1 MFKLIYLV
9 TLLSLAFSAISTSC
23 AVAAEIKLSG
33 GSTSIT
39 TVINPVKAA
48 FEKSSG
54 HTINAVAAGSKAA
67 LLKLDAGDIEVA
79 TAAHTQ
85 EELFGVIEKEKIQL
99 KNRDNLKVVQLA
111 ESTFYAVIVNPS
123 NPVSKLSK
131 EQLDGIFSGKIVNW
145 KDVGGKDAPI
155 LCIVSNLSPGTNA
168 LFSETFMDKKKISVE
183 GLDASTA
190 ADLRQNVA
198 SNPESIGFLVASLA
212 DSSVKKLD
220 VPPMKSKPI
229 ILLTVGVPTPKVQKL
244 IDFIKAE
251 GSKYIK

>member
-1 MFKLIYLV
+1 MIKRISALTAATIALSV
-9 TLLSLAFSAISTSC
+9 SLATAD
-23 AVAAEIKLSG
+23 EIKLSG

-39 TVINPVKAA
+39 TVINPVKSA
-48 FEKSSG
+48 FEKVSG

-79 TAAHTQ
+79 TAAHSP

-99 KNRDNLKVVQLA
+99 KNRDNLKVVKLA
-111 ESTFYAVIVNPS
+111 DATSYAVIVNPA

-131 EQLDGIFSGKIVNW
+131 EQLNGIFSGKTTNW

-155 LCIVSNLSPGTNA
+155 LCVVSNLSPGTNT
-168 LFSETFMDKKKISVE
+168 LFSDTYMNKMKISVE

-190 ADLRQNVA
+190 ADLLQNIGT
-198 SNPESIGFLVASLA
+198 NPEAIGFLVASLA
-212 DSSVKKLD
+212 DSSVKK
-220 VPPMKSKPI
+220 VETPPMKSKPI
-229 ILLTVGVPTPKVQKL
+229 ILLTVGPPSAKVQQL